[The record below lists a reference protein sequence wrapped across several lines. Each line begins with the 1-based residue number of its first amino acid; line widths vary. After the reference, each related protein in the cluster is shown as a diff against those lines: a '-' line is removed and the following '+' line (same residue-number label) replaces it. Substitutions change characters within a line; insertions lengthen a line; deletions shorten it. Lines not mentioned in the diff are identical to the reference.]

1 MPTWLNRIPYMKLL
15 RKIPALVGM
24 ALLFASLGHA
34 DSTQKKATLS
44 YFFFDG

>member
-1 MPTWLNRIPYMKLL
+1 MKLL
-15 RKIPALVGM
+15 RNIPALVVM

-34 DSTQKKATLS
+34 DSAKKKATLS

>member
-1 MPTWLNRIPYMKLL
+1 MKLL
-15 RKIPALVGM
+15 RSIPALMVM

-34 DSTQKKATLS
+34 DSAKKKATLS